1 MSKKMEYF
9 RNNIK
14 FLRKRKNRTQD
25 DVAIAL
31 GFKRSTLSG
40 YENGIAE
47 PSLSSITRFSDYYGV
62 AIDTL
67 VKVDLSSLRESQLS
81 QLERGHDVYIK
92 GSKLRV
98 LATTVDMN
106 NNENIELVNEKAK
119 AGYTTGFAD
128 PEYIKEL
135 PVFQMP
141 FLSSQ
146 KKYRTFQ
153 VKGDSMLPVPEG
165 AWITGEYIQDWQVLK
180 NGDACIILTIDEGV
194 VFKIIENNLQADKG
208 FTLHSLN
215 PLYKSYEVN
224 VSNIK
229 EIWKFV
235 HFISE
240 DLPDYNLSREFL
252 LSTIMELEEE
262 LDKVKTKLSTG
273 KNIT

>member
-1 MSKKMEYF
+1 MEYF
-9 RNNIK
+9 RKNIK

-25 DVAIAL
+25 DVAVAL

-47 PSLSSITRFSDYYGV
+47 PSLSSIIRFSEYYGV

-98 LATTVDMN
+98 LATTVDTN

-153 VKGDSMLPVPEG
+153 VKGDSMLPVPDG
-165 AWITGEYIQDWQVLK
+165 AWITGEYIQDWEALK
-180 NGDACIILTIDEGV
+180 NGDACIILTLDEGV
-194 VFKIIENNLQADKG
+194 VFKIIENNLKKSQD

-215 PLYKSYEVN
+215 PLYSPYSVN

-235 HFISE
+235 HFISP
-240 DLPDYNLSREFL
+240 DLPDYNLSREYL

-262 LDKVKTKLSTG
+262 LNKVKRKLSAG
-273 KNIT
+273 KNF